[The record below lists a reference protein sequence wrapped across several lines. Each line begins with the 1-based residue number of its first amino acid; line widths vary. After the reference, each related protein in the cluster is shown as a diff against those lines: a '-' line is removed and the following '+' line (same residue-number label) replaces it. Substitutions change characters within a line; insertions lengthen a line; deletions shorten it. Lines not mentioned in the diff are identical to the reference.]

1 MKGKTIKSYNSR
13 WPRPSTREQA
23 MAFYC
28 EPPYSPR
35 HNLLGPRFSVSAQIQ
50 TGSKP
55 VNSFWGREIVPC
67 GAHCRLK
74 ECFELLVLS
83 KIIVPWLK
91 QMASVN
97 CYIYINL
104 ECQLT
109 VANIWQDSVGIV
121 IIEALIAMES
131 GLSLLCGKA
140 QDRIPKWQSWKRL

>member
-35 HNLLGPRFSVSAQIQ
+35 HNLLGPRFSVFCSDSDWLNA
-50 TGSKP
+50 SK
-55 VNSFWGREIVPC
+55 FLWGREIVPC